1 MPLGSATLISGIAL
15 RNSVTI
21 PHRPSSSNSRSGAPL
36 PCEALGQSG
45 LRNSIRL
52 GSFPKTTAFACEKVD
67 KFAVFSKL
75 IGRLATSV
83 AHAAPWLHLRSQRS
97 LGATKPFGWRDILHH
112 SKSGHIRMDTSK
124 PKPPGH
130 SEQTSEAAPNVDVQT
145 SASVNSR
152 FPFQFPEVGDEV
164 IFTRSPSHER
174 ETGYVMSREYGTR
187 CIEIVDVNA
196 KPLRLRPGQYRSAA
210 R

>member
-1 MPLGSATLISGIAL
+1 MPLGSATLISGNAL
-15 RNSVTI
+15 RNSVAI
-21 PHRPSSSNSRSGAPL
+21 SHRPSSSNSRSGAPL

-45 LRNSIRL
+45 LRNSIRI
-52 GSFPKTTAFACEKVD
+52 GSFPKGTAFTCEKVD
-67 KFAVFSKL
+67 KFAVFPKL

-83 AHAAPWLHLRSQRS
+83 AHAAPWLPLRSQRS
-97 LGATKPFGWRDILHH
+97 LGATNLFGRRGIPHH
-112 SKSGHIRMDTSK
+112 SVGGHTMMDTSK
-124 PKPPGH
+124 PKTPTRC
-130 SEQTSEAAPNVDVQT
+130 EQTVTTATNVDVHT

>member
-15 RNSVTI
+15 HNSVAI
-21 PHRPSSSNSRSGAPL
+21 PHRPPSSNSRSGAPL
-36 PCEALGQSG
+36 PYKALGQFG
-45 LRNSIRL
+45 LRNSIRI
-52 GSFPKTTAFACEKVD
+52 GSFSRATALACEKVD
-67 KFAVFSKL
+67 KFAIFPKL

-83 AHAAPWLHLRSQRS
+83 ALAAPWLPLRSQRS
-97 LGATKPFGWRDILHH
+97 LGATKLFSWRGSPHH
-112 SKSGHIRMDTSK
+112 SVGRHTMMDKSK
-124 PKPPGH
+124 PK
-130 SEQTSEAAPNVDVQT
+130 SSARCEQTVTTAPNADVQT

-152 FPFQFPEVGDEV
+152 FPFHFPEVGDEV

-187 CIEIVDVNA
+187 CIEIIDVNA

>member
-15 RNSVTI
+15 SNSAAI
-21 PHRPSSSNSRSGAPL
+21 PDLPLSSNSRSGANIPY
-36 PCEALGQSG
+36 EALGQSG

-52 GSFPKTTAFACEKVD
+52 GSFFKAAAFACEKFD
-67 KFAVFSKL
+67 IFSVFSKL
-75 IGRLATSV
+75 ISRLATSV
-83 AHAAPWLHLRSQRS
+83 ALAAPWLPLRSQRS
-97 LGATKPFGWRDILHH
+97 LGATNLFGRRGIPHH
-112 SKSGHIRMDTSK
+112 SVGGQTMMDISRPKTSARC
-124 PKPPGH
+124 
-130 SEQTSEAAPNVDVQT
+130 EQTVTTAPNVDAHT

-152 FPFQFPEVGDEV
+152 FPFHFPEVGDEV

-196 KPLRLRPGQYRSAA
+196 KPLRLRPGQYRSAT

>member
-1 MPLGSATLISGIAL
+1 MPLGSATLISGNAL
-15 RNSVTI
+15 RNSVAI
-21 PHRPSSSNSRSGAPL
+21 SHRPSSSNSRSGAPL

-52 GSFPKTTAFACEKVD
+52 GSFPKGTAFTCEKVD
-67 KFAVFSKL
+67 KLAVFSKL
-75 IGRLATSV
+75 IARLATSV
-83 AHAAPWLHLRSQRS
+83 ALAAPWLPLRSHRS

-112 SKSGHIRMDTSK
+112 PTSGHIPMDTSK
-124 PKPPGH
+124 PKT
-130 SEQTSEAAPNVDVQT
+130 SDRYEQTVATAPNVDVLT

-152 FPFQFPEVGDEV
+152 FPFHFPEVGDEV
-164 IFTRSPSHER
+164 VFTRSPSHER

-187 CIEIVDVNA
+187 CIEVVDVNA

>member
-1 MPLGSATLISGIAL
+1 MPLGSATLISGNAL
-15 RNSVTI
+15 RNSVAI
-21 PHRPSSSNSRSGAPL
+21 SHRPSSSNSRSGAPL

-45 LRNSIRL
+45 LRNSIRI
-52 GSFPKTTAFACEKVD
+52 GSFPKGTAFTCEKVD

-83 AHAAPWLHLRSQRS
+83 ALAAPWLPLRSHRS

-112 SKSGHIRMDTSK
+112 PTSGHIPMDTSK
-124 PKPPGH
+124 PKTSDR
-130 SEQTSEAAPNVDVQT
+130 SEQTVATAPNVDVLT

-152 FPFQFPEVGDEV
+152 FPFHFPEVGDEV
-164 IFTRSPSHER
+164 VFTRSPSHER

-187 CIEIVDVNA
+187 CIEVVDVNA

>member
-15 RNSVTI
+15 SNSAAI
-21 PHRPSSSNSRSGAPL
+21 PDLPLSSNSRSGANIPY
-36 PCEALGQSG
+36 EALGQSG

-52 GSFPKTTAFACEKVD
+52 GSFFKAAAFACEKVD
-67 KFAVFSKL
+67 KFAVFPKF

-83 AHAAPWLHLRSQRS
+83 ALAAPWLPLRSQRS
-97 LGATKPFGWRDILHH
+97 LGATKLFSWRGSPHH
-112 SKSGHIRMDTSK
+112 SVGGHTIMNTSK
-124 PKPPGH
+124 PKSSAR
-130 SEQTSEAAPNVDVQT
+130 SEQTVTTASYVDVHT
-145 SASVNSR
+145 NASFNSR
-152 FPFQFPEVGDEV
+152 FPFHFPEVGDEV
-164 IFTRSPSHER
+164 IFSRSPSHER

-187 CIEIVDVNA
+187 CIEIVDSNA

>member
-1 MPLGSATLISGIAL
+1 MPLGSATLISGNAL
-15 RNSVTI
+15 RNSVAI
-21 PHRPSSSNSRSGAPL
+21 SHRPSSSNSRSGAPL

-45 LRNSIRL
+45 LRNSIRI
-52 GSFPKTTAFACEKVD
+52 GSFPKGTAFTCEKVD

-83 AHAAPWLHLRSQRS
+83 ALAAPWLPLRSHRS

-112 SKSGHIRMDTSK
+112 PTSGHIPMDTSK
-124 PKPPGH
+124 PKTADR
-130 SEQTSEAAPNVDVQT
+130 SEQTVATAPNVDVLT

-152 FPFQFPEVGDEV
+152 FPFHFPEVGDEV
-164 IFTRSPSHER
+164 VFTRSPSHER

-187 CIEIVDVNA
+187 CIEVVDVNA

-210 R
+210 Q